1 MKKRFFQLVL
11 TAVLSVSCVATGV
24 NVSAAPLSSEGYSI
38 EKVSHPE
45 RGAGETDGIL
55 SFDAMGEE
63 SNRNQSYVWS
73 CVEHGNYIY
82 LGTCW
87 NPISGIYYRN
97 LKNNLTKLF
106 QNRGDENPAQKA
118 GTVATNILNVVYNG
132 NFPDGA
138 TSTNGTPCIMRVN
151 KYTYETEVVYIE
163 KESSAF
169 VNWNG
174 YRMAVEYN
182 GKLYFA
188 CAGFPTSRLLQ
199 IDPETNEAK
208 VVMQKTAEN
217 SGFANGIR
225 GLTVMDG
232 KLLVSLATDGADPDN
247 MFASGS
253 QLPQAYQNAIKA
265 MAKKDVRYKD
275 ANPRMQGVRLLSTTD
290 PEDVDSWSVIAN
302 QETFDNLPACW
313 IRDSI
318 NGGGLWDLVPF
329 NGSLYVS
336 MVTGK
341 TDATTGVNHKQGFA
355 VYRGDPKADGTWNWT
370 PIIGDTSKGAK
381 YEFGL
386 GKKESCAGNLF
397 AYGDYLYIGGYN
409 DPMLDLAEI
418 GNAGDF
424 QSLYEDLKN
433 PACLNRMDKNG
444 NIELINDDGFGAAST
459 QYLWRFS
466 EYNGKL
472 VIGTFDIATL
482 ASGFTQLTDGSLLE
496 MTPEE
501 FSQKMTYVKGLL
513 KSLQKSPSKVAL
525 AAEENTADDAQ
536 DDAKDDVLDDT
547 QADVLDN
554 AKDDVLDDAQG
565 NVQDKVQDDVLD
577 DAKDDAND
585 DVKDEDTTDNDTT
598 APAVTTDNVE
608 LTDEEAEA
616 IDQMLDQLDEIEML
630 SSEEA
635 SYLDDRIAPYDIVD
649 VYLQMVD
656 NYNKHVKPV
665 LHRFNP
671 DLEQKI
677 ENNIFNTAFHHF
689 VYYLG
694 CSNIISTQEKGCDI
708 LISSDGVNFTALTRN
723 GFGDIYNHG
732 GRAFIPTDNGL
743 FLGMANPF
751 WGTQLWKITD
761 GSENPTPDKPGTD
774 KPDPDKPDP
783 DKPDPDKPGTDK
795 PGTDKPGTDTPGTNT
810 PGSDKVDNNN
820 KPTIS
825 GTSANTTTNNKNKHT
840 NGKVKTG
847 DNSHMALYTVSLLLS
862 LMVVAGCIIMS
873 RKRRNR

>member
-1 MKKRFFQLVL
+1 
-11 TAVLSVSCVATGV
+11 
-24 NVSAAPLSSEGYSI
+24 
-38 EKVSHPE
+38 
-45 RGAGETDGIL
+45 
-55 SFDAMGEE
+55 MGEE

-182 GKLYFA
+182 GKLYLPA
-188 CAGFPTSRLLQ
+188 PASRHPVCFRSILRQ
-199 IDPETNEAK
+199 MKP
-208 VVMQKTAEN
+208 
-217 SGFANGIR
+217 
-225 GLTVMDG
+225 
-232 KLLVSLATDGADPDN
+232 KLLCRRLQRTPDSPTGSADSPLW
-247 MFASGS
+247 MASFS
-253 QLPQAYQNAIKA
+253 YLWLPTVQIQTTCSHP
-265 MAKKDVRYKD
+265 VHSFHRHT
-275 ANPRMQGVRLLSTTD
+275 RMQSKQWPKKTCVTKTITHVCRVVRLLSTTN

-397 AYGDYLYIGGYN
+397 AYGDHLYIGGYN

-433 PACLNRMDKNG
+433 PACLNRMDKNE

-466 EYNGKL
+466 EYHGKL
-472 VIGTFDIATL
+472 LIGTFDIATL

-501 FSQKMTYVKGLL
+501 FSQKMTYVKELL
-513 KSLQKSPSKVAL
+513 QSLKKTPSGAAL
-525 AAEENTADDAQ
+525 TAEEGTTEEAATEDTAEDTQENIQENTEADNTADQAATEA
-536 DDAKDDVLDDT
+536 AKDQEAV
-547 QADVLDN
+547 V
-554 AKDDVLDDAQG
+554 
-565 NVQDKVQDDVLD
+565 
-577 DAKDDAND
+577 
-585 DVKDEDTTDNDTT
+585 TDNTN
-598 APAVTTDNVE
+598 AE
-608 LTDEEAEA
+608 LTDTEADA
-616 IDQMLDQLDEIEML
+616 IDQMLDQLDEIETL
-630 SSEEA
+630 SS
-635 SYLDDRIAPYDIVD
+635 DDSQTAAYTQRNKPSDIVD
-649 VYLQMVD
+649 VYMDMVN
-656 NYNKHVKPV
+656 NYNKYVKPI
-665 LHRFNP
+665 LNRLNP
-671 DLEQKI
+671 DLAQKI
-677 ENNIFNTAFHHF
+677 ENNVFNTAFHHF

-694 CSNIISTQEKGCDI
+694 CSNIIHTQEKGCDV
-708 LISSDGVNFTALTRN
+708 LISSDGVNFTTLTRN

-751 WGTQLWKITD
+751 WGTQLWRVTD

-774 KPDPDKPDP
+774 KPGT
-783 DKPDPDKPGTDK
+783 DKPGTDK
-795 PGTDKPGTDTPGTNT
+795 PGTDKPDTDKPSTPGTT
-810 PGSDKVDNNN
+810 DP
-820 KPTIS
+820 S
-825 GTSANTTTNNKNKHT
+825 GTNNGTTSGSTGNNTSNGQNGATTTASPKTTNANHANKKST

-847 DNSHMALYTVSLLLS
+847 DNNHMILYTVSLVLS
-862 LMVVAGCIIMS
+862 LMIAAGCIYTII
-873 RKRRNR
+873 RKRRKNR

>member
-1 MKKRFFQLVL
+1 MKKRFFQIALA
-11 TAVLSVSCVATGV
+11 AVLSVSCVATGV
-24 NVSAAPLSSEGYSI
+24 NVNAAPLSKDGYNI
-38 EKVSHPE
+38 EKVSHAD

-55 SFDAMGEE
+55 PFDVMGEE

-73 CVEHGNYIY
+73 CVEYGNYIY

-97 LKNNLTKLF
+97 LKNNLTSLF
-106 QNRGDENPAQKA
+106 EKRGDENPAQKA

-138 TSTNGTPCIMRVN
+138 TSTTGTPCIMRVN
-151 KYTYETEVVYIE
+151 KYTYDAEVVYIE
-163 KESSAF
+163 KESSKF

-174 YRMAVEYN
+174 YRMATEYN

-188 CAGFPTSRLLQ
+188 CAGYPTSRLLQ
-199 IDPETNEAK
+199 IDPATNETK
-208 VVMQKTAEN
+208 VVLQKTAEN

-232 KLLVSLATDGADPDN
+232 KLFVSLATDGADPDN

-253 QLPQAYQNAIKA
+253 QLPQAYKDAISA

-275 ANPRMQGVRLLSTTD
+275 ANPRMEGVRLLSTTN
-290 PEDVDSWSVIAN
+290 PEDVDSWTVIAN

-329 NGSLYVS
+329 NGSLYAS

-341 TDATTGVNHKQGFA
+341 TDATTGENHKQGFA
-355 VYRGDPKADGTWNWT
+355 VYRGDPQADGTWTWT

-577 DAKDDAND
+577 DAKDDAKD

-598 APAVTTDNVE
+598 APEVTTDNVE
-608 LTDEEAEA
+608 LTEEEAEA
-616 IDQMLDQLDEIEML
+616 INQMLDQLDEIEML

-635 SYLDDRIAPYDIVD
+635 SYLDDRSAPYDIVD

-656 NYNKHVKPV
+656 NYNKYVKPV

-783 DKPDPDKPGTDK
+783 DKPGTDKPGTDK

-825 GTSANTTTNNKNKHT
+825 GTSANTTTNNKNKNT

>member
-1 MKKRFFQLVL
+1 MKKRFFQIALA
-11 TAVLSVSCVATGV
+11 AVLSVSCVATGV
-24 NVSAAPLSSEGYSI
+24 NVNAAPLSKDGYNI
-38 EKVSHPE
+38 EKVSHAD

-55 SFDAMGEE
+55 PFDVMGEE

-73 CVEHGNYIY
+73 CVEYGNYIY

-97 LKNNLTKLF
+97 LKNNLTSLF
-106 QNRGDENPAQKA
+106 EKRGDENPAQKA

-138 TSTNGTPCIMRVN
+138 TSTTGTPCIMRVN
-151 KYTYETEVVYIE
+151 KYTYDAEVVYIE
-163 KESSAF
+163 KESSRF

-174 YRMAVEYN
+174 YRMATEYN

-188 CAGFPTSRLLQ
+188 CAGYPTSRLLQ
-199 IDPETNEAK
+199 IDPATNETK
-208 VVMQKTAEN
+208 VVLQKTAEN

-232 KLLVSLATDGADPDN
+232 KLFVSLATDGADPDN

-253 QLPQAYQNAIKA
+253 QLPQAYKDAISA

-275 ANPRMQGVRLLSTTD
+275 DNPRMEGVRLLSTTN
-290 PEDVDSWSVIAN
+290 PEDVDSWTVIAN

-329 NGSLYVS
+329 NGSLYAS

-341 TDATTGVNHKQGFA
+341 TDATTGENHKQGFA
-355 VYRGDPKADGTWNWT
+355 VYRGDPQADGTWTWT

-501 FSQKMTYVKGLL
+501 FSQKMTYVKELL

-525 AAEENTADDAQ
+525 ATEENTADDAQ

-825 GTSANTTTNNKNKHT
+825 GTSANTTTNNKNKNT

>member
-1 MKKRFFQLVL
+1 M
-11 TAVLSVSCVATGV
+11 VSYH
-24 NVSAAPLSSEGYSI
+24 LM
-38 EKVSHPE
+38 
-45 RGAGETDGIL
+45 L
-55 SFDAMGEE
+55 WGEE

-73 CVEHGNYIY
+73 CVEYGNYIY

-97 LKNNLTKLF
+97 LKNNLTSLF
-106 QNRGDENPAQKA
+106 EKRGDENPAQKA

-138 TSTNGTPCIMRVN
+138 TSTTGTPCIMRVN
-151 KYTYETEVVYIE
+151 KYTYDAEVVYIE
-163 KESSAF
+163 KESSKF

-174 YRMAVEYN
+174 YRMATEYN

-188 CAGFPTSRLLQ
+188 CAGYPTSRLLQ
-199 IDPETNEAK
+199 IDPATNETK
-208 VVMQKTAEN
+208 VVLQKTAEN

-232 KLLVSLATDGADPDN
+232 KLFVSLATDGADPDN

-253 QLPQAYQNAIKA
+253 QLPQAYKDAISA

-275 ANPRMQGVRLLSTTD
+275 DNPRMEGVRLLSTTN
-290 PEDVDSWSVIAN
+290 PEDVDSWTVIAN

-329 NGSLYVS
+329 NGSLYAS

-341 TDATTGVNHKQGFA
+341 TDATTGENHKQGFA
-355 VYRGDPKADGTWNWT
+355 VYRGDPQADGTWTWT

-525 AAEENTADDAQ
+525 ATEENTADDAQ

-656 NYNKHVKPV
+656 NYNKYVKPV

-783 DKPDPDKPGTDK
+783 DKPGTDKPGTDK

-820 KPTIS
+820 NNKPTIS
-825 GTSANTTTNNKNKHT
+825 GTSANTTTNNKNKNT
-840 NGKVKTG
+840 
-847 DNSHMALYTVSLLLS
+847 TV
-862 LMVVAGCIIMS
+862 
-873 RKRRNR
+873 

>member
-1 MKKRFFQLVL
+1 MKKRFFQIALA
-11 TAVLSVSCVATGV
+11 AVLSVSCVATGV
-24 NVSAAPLSSEGYSI
+24 NVNAAPLSKDGYNI
-38 EKVSHPE
+38 EKVSHAD

-55 SFDAMGEE
+55 PFDVMGEE

-73 CVEHGNYIY
+73 CVEYGNYIY

-97 LKNNLTKLF
+97 LKNNLTSLF
-106 QNRGDENPAQKA
+106 EKRGDENPAQKA

-138 TSTNGTPCIMRVN
+138 TSTTGTPCIMRVN
-151 KYTYETEVVYIE
+151 KYTYDAEVVYIE
-163 KESSAF
+163 KESSRF

-174 YRMAVEYN
+174 YRMATEYN

-188 CAGFPTSRLLQ
+188 CAGYPTSRLLQ
-199 IDPETNEAK
+199 IDPATNETK
-208 VVMQKTAEN
+208 VVLQKTAEN

-232 KLLVSLATDGADPDN
+232 KLFVSLSTDGADPDN

-253 QLPQAYQNAIKA
+253 QLPQAYKDAISA

-275 ANPRMQGVRLLSTTD
+275 ANPRMEGVRLLSTTN
-290 PEDVDSWSVIAN
+290 PEDVDSWTVIAN

-329 NGSLYVS
+329 NGSLYAS

-341 TDATTGVNHKQGFA
+341 TDATTGENHKQGFA
-355 VYRGDPKADGTWNWT
+355 VYRGDPQADGTWTWT

-501 FSQKMTYVKGLL
+501 FSQKMTYVKELL
-513 KSLQKSPSKVAL
+513 KSLPKSPSKVAL

-565 NVQDKVQDDVLD
+565 NVQDKIQDDVLD

-585 DVKDEDTTDNDTT
+585 DVIDEDTTDNDTT

-608 LTDEEAEA
+608 LTEEEAEA

-635 SYLDDRIAPYDIVD
+635 SYLDDRSAPYDIVD

-656 NYNKHVKPV
+656 NYNKIVKPI

-677 ENNIFNTAFHHF
+677 ENNVFNTAFHHF

-774 KPDPDKPDP
+774 KPDPDKP
-783 DKPDPDKPGTDK
+783 GTDK
-795 PGTDKPGTDTPGTNT
+795 PGTDKPGTDTPGTDK
-810 PGSDKVDNNN
+810 PGSDKVDNNNNN

-825 GTSANTTTNNKNKHT
+825 GTSANTTTNNKNKNT

>member
-1 MKKRFFQLVL
+1 MKKRFFQIALA
-11 TAVLSVSCVATGV
+11 AVLSVSCVATGV
-24 NVSAAPLSSEGYSI
+24 NVNAAPLSKDGYNI
-38 EKVSHPE
+38 EKVSHAD

-55 SFDAMGEE
+55 PFDVMGEE

-73 CVEHGNYIY
+73 CVEYGNYIY

-97 LKNNLTKLF
+97 LKNNLTSLF
-106 QNRGDENPAQKA
+106 EKRGDENPAQKA
-118 GTVATNILNVVYNG
+118 GTVATNILNVIYDG

-138 TSTNGTPCIMRVN
+138 KSTTGTPCIMRVN
-151 KYTYETEVVYIE
+151 KYTYDAEVVYIE
-163 KESSAF
+163 KESSKF

-174 YRMAVEYN
+174 YRMATEYN

-188 CAGFPTSRLLQ
+188 CAGYPTSRLLQ
-199 IDPETNEAK
+199 IDPATNETK
-208 VVMQKTAEN
+208 VVLQKTAEN

-232 KLLVSLATDGADPDN
+232 KLFVSLATDGADPDN

-253 QLPQAYQNAIKA
+253 QLPQAYKDAISA

-275 ANPRMQGVRLLSTTD
+275 ANPRMEGVRLLSTTN
-290 PEDVDSWSVIAN
+290 PEDVDSWTVIAN

-329 NGSLYVS
+329 NGSLYAS

-341 TDATTGVNHKQGFA
+341 TDATTGENHKQGFA
-355 VYRGDPKADGTWNWT
+355 VYRGDPQADGTWTWT

-501 FSQKMTYVKGLL
+501 FSQKMTYVKELL

-598 APAVTTDNVE
+598 APEVTTDNVE
-608 LTDEEAEA
+608 LTEEEAEA

-635 SYLDDRIAPYDIVD
+635 SYLDDRSAPYDIVD

-656 NYNKHVKPV
+656 NYNKYVKPV

-783 DKPDPDKPGTDK
+783 DKPGTDKPGTDK

-825 GTSANTTTNNKNKHT
+825 GTSANTTTNNKNKNT

>member
-1 MKKRFFQLVL
+1 MKKRFFQIALA
-11 TAVLSVSCVATGV
+11 AVLSVSCVATGV
-24 NVSAAPLSSEGYSI
+24 NVNAAPLSKDGYNI
-38 EKVSHPE
+38 EKVSHAD

-55 SFDAMGEE
+55 PFDVMGEE

-73 CVEHGNYIY
+73 CVEYGNYIY

-97 LKNNLTKLF
+97 LKNNLTSLF
-106 QNRGDENPAQKA
+106 EKRGDENPAQKA

-138 TSTNGTPCIMRVN
+138 TSTTGTPCIMRVN
-151 KYTYETEVVYIE
+151 KYTYDAEVVYIE
-163 KESSAF
+163 KESSKF

-174 YRMAVEYN
+174 YRMATEYN

-188 CAGFPTSRLLQ
+188 CAGYPTSRLLQ
-199 IDPETNEAK
+199 IDPATNETK
-208 VVMQKTAEN
+208 VVLQKTAEN

-232 KLLVSLATDGADPDN
+232 KLFVSLATDGADPDN

-253 QLPQAYQNAIKA
+253 QLPQAYKDAISA

-275 ANPRMQGVRLLSTTD
+275 ANPRMEGVRLLSTTN
-290 PEDVDSWSVIAN
+290 PEDVDSWTVIAN

-329 NGSLYVS
+329 NGSLYAS

-341 TDATTGVNHKQGFA
+341 TDATTGENHKQGFA
-355 VYRGDPKADGTWNWT
+355 VYRGDPQADGTWTWT

-501 FSQKMTYVKGLL
+501 FSQKMTYVKELL

-598 APAVTTDNVE
+598 APEVTTDNVE
-608 LTDEEAEA
+608 LTEEEAEA

-635 SYLDDRIAPYDIVD
+635 SYLDDRSAPYDIVD

-656 NYNKHVKPV
+656 NYNKYVKPV

-783 DKPDPDKPGTDK
+783 DKPGTDKPGTDK

-825 GTSANTTTNNKNKHT
+825 GTSANTTTNNKNKNT

>member
-1 MKKRFFQLVL
+1 M
-11 TAVLSVSCVATGV
+11 
-24 NVSAAPLSSEGYSI
+24 
-38 EKVSHPE
+38 
-45 RGAGETDGIL
+45 
-55 SFDAMGEE
+55 
-63 SNRNQSYVWS
+63 
-73 CVEHGNYIY
+73 
-82 LGTCW
+82 
-87 NPISGIYYRN
+87 
-97 LKNNLTKLF
+97 F

-151 KYTYETEVVYIE
+151 KYTYETEVVYVE
-163 KESSAF
+163 KES
-169 VNWNG
+169 
-174 YRMAVEYN
+174 
-182 GKLYFA
+182 
-188 CAGFPTSRLLQ
+188 
-199 IDPETNEAK
+199 
-208 VVMQKTAEN
+208 

-275 ANPRMQGVRLLSTTD
+275 DNPRMQGVRLLSTTN

-370 PIIGDTSKGAK
+370 PIIGNTSKGAK

-397 AYGDYLYIGGYN
+397 AYGDHLYIGGYN

-418 GNAGDF
+418 GNAGNF

-433 PACLNRMDKNG
+433 PACLNRMDKNE

-466 EYNGKL
+466 EYHGKL
-472 VIGTFDIATL
+472 LIGTFDIATL

-501 FSQKMTYVKGLL
+501 FSQKMTYVKELL
-513 KSLQKSPSKVAL
+513 QSLKKTPSGAAL
-525 AAEENTADDAQ
+525 TAEEGTTEEAATEDNAEDAQENIQENTDADNTADQAATEA
-536 DDAKDDVLDDT
+536 AKDQEAV
-547 QADVLDN
+547 V
-554 AKDDVLDDAQG
+554 
-565 NVQDKVQDDVLD
+565 
-577 DAKDDAND
+577 
-585 DVKDEDTTDNDTT
+585 TDNTN
-598 APAVTTDNVE
+598 AE
-608 LTDEEAEA
+608 LTDTEADA
-616 IDQMLDQLDEIEML
+616 IDQMLDQLDEIETL
-630 SSEEA
+630 SS
-635 SYLDDRIAPYDIVD
+635 DDSQTAAYTQRNKPSDIVD
-649 VYLQMVD
+649 VYLDMVN
-656 NYNKHVKPV
+656 NYNNYVKPT
-665 LHRFNP
+665 LNRLNP
-671 DLEQKI
+671 DLAQKI
-677 ENNIFNTAFHHF
+677 ENNVFNTAFHHF

-694 CSNIISTQEKGCDI
+694 CSNIIRTQEKGCDV
-708 LISSDGVNFTALTRN
+708 LISSDGVNFTTLTRN

-751 WGTQLWKITD
+751 WGTQLWRVTD

-774 KPDPDKPDP
+774 KPGT
-783 DKPDPDKPGTDK
+783 DKPGTDK
-795 PGTDKPGTDTPGTNT
+795 PGTDKPGTDKPGTDKPGTDKPGTDKPDTDKPSTPGTT
-810 PGSDKVDNNN
+810 DP
-820 KPTIS
+820 S
-825 GTSANTTTNNKNKHT
+825 GTNNGTTSGSTGNNTSNGQNGATTTASPKTTNANHANKKST

-847 DNSHMALYTVSLLLS
+847 DNNHMILYTVSLVLS
-862 LMVVAGCIIMS
+862 LMIAAGCIYTIIS
-873 RKRRNR
+873 KRRKNR

>member
-1 MKKRFFQLVL
+1 MKKSFFQIALA
-11 TAVLSVSCVATGV
+11 AVLSVSCVITGV
-24 NVSAAPLSSEGYSI
+24 NVNAASLSQDGYNI
-38 EKVSHPE
+38 EKVSHTD

-55 SFDAMGEE
+55 PFDIMGEE
-63 SNRNQSYVWS
+63 NNRNQSYVWS
-73 CVEHGNYIY
+73 SVEYGNYIY

-97 LKNNLTKLF
+97 LKNNLTSLF
-106 QNRGDENPAQKA
+106 EKRGDENPAQKA
-118 GTVATNILNVVYNG
+118 GTVATNILNVIYDG

-138 TSTNGTPCIMRVN
+138 TSTTGTPCIMRVN
-151 KYTYETEVVYIE
+151 KYTYDTEVVYIE
-163 KESSAF
+163 KESSKF

-174 YRMAVEYN
+174 YRMATEYN

-188 CAGFPTSRLLQ
+188 CVGYPTSRLLQ
-199 IDPETNEAK
+199 IDPATNETK
-208 VVMQKTAEN
+208 VVLQKTAEN

-232 KLLVSLATDGADPDN
+232 KLFVSLATDGADPDN

-253 QLPQAYQNAIKA
+253 QLPQAYKDAISA

-275 ANPRMQGVRLLSTTD
+275 DNPRMEGVRLLSTTN
-290 PEDVDSWSVIAN
+290 PEDVDSWTVIAN
-302 QETFDNLPACW
+302 QETFDDLPACW

-329 NGSLYVS
+329 NGSLYAS

-341 TDATTGVNHKQGFA
+341 TDPTTGVNQKRGFA
-355 VYRGDPKADGTWNWT
+355 VYRGDPQADGTWTWT

-409 DPMLDLAEI
+409 DPMLDLAQI

-424 QSLYEDLKN
+424 QYLYEDLKN

-501 FSQKMTYVKGLL
+501 FSQKMTYVKELL
-513 KSLQKSPSKVAL
+513 ESLKKSPSKAAL
-525 AAEENTADDAQ
+525 AAEENTTDDAQ
-536 DDAKDDVLDDT
+536 DDVLDDT
-547 QADVLDN
+547 QDDVLDN
-554 AKDDVLDDAQG
+554 ANGDA
-565 NVQDKVQDDVLD
+565 
-577 DAKDDAND
+577 
-585 DVKDEDTTDNDTT
+585 KDEDTTDNDTT
-598 APAVTTDNVE
+598 DNDTTTPAVTTDNVE
-608 LTDEEAEA
+608 LTDEEADA
-616 IDQMLDQLDEIEML
+616 IDQMLDQLDEIEMF
-630 SSEEA
+630 SSGEV
-635 SYLDDRIAPYDIVD
+635 SYLDDRSASYDVVD

-656 NYNKHVKPV
+656 NYNKYVKSI
-665 LHRFNP
+665 LHRINP
-671 DLEQKI
+671 DFAQKI
-677 ENNIFNTAFHHF
+677 ENNILNTACHHF

-694 CSNIISTQEKGCDI
+694 CSNIISTQEKGCDV

-774 KPDPDKPDP
+774 KP
-783 DKPDPDKPGTDK
+783 GTDK
-795 PGTDKPGTDTPGTNT
+795 PSTDTSGTDKPGTDTPNTDASGTDK
-810 PGSDKVDNNN
+810 PGSDKIDNNNN

-825 GTSANTTTNNKNKHT
+825 GTSAKTTTNSKNKNT
-840 NGKVKTG
+840 NRKVKTG
-847 DNSHMALYTVSLLLS
+847 DSSHMALYTVSLLIS

>member
-1 MKKRFFQLVL
+1 MKKRFFQIALA
-11 TAVLSVSCVATGV
+11 AVLSVSCVITGV
-24 NVSAAPLSSEGYSI
+24 NVNAASLSQDGYNI
-38 EKVSHPE
+38 EKVSHTD

-55 SFDAMGEE
+55 PFDIMGEE
-63 SNRNQSYVWS
+63 NNRNQSYVWS
-73 CVEHGNYIY
+73 CVEYGNYIY

-97 LKNNLTKLF
+97 LKNNLTSLF
-106 QNRGDENPAQKA
+106 EKRGDENPAQKA

-138 TSTNGTPCIMRVN
+138 TSTTGTPCIMRVN
-151 KYTYETEVVYIE
+151 KYTYDVEVVYIE
-163 KESSAF
+163 KESSRF

-174 YRMAVEYN
+174 YRMATEYN

-188 CAGFPTSRLLQ
+188 CAGYPTSRLLQ
-199 IDPETNEAK
+199 IDPATNETK
-208 VVMQKTAEN
+208 VVLQKTAEN

-232 KLLVSLATDGADPDN
+232 KLFVSLATDGADPDN

-253 QLPQAYQNAIKA
+253 QLPQAYKDAISA

-275 ANPRMQGVRLLSTTD
+275 DNPRMEGVRLLSTTN
-290 PEDVDSWSVIAN
+290 PEDVDSWTVIAN
-302 QETFDNLPACW
+302 QETFDDLPACW

-329 NGSLYVS
+329 NGSLYAS

-341 TDATTGVNHKQGFA
+341 TDPTTGVNQKRGFA
-355 VYRGDPKADGTWNWT
+355 VYRGDPQADGTWTWT

-409 DPMLDLAEI
+409 DPMLDLAQI

-424 QSLYEDLKN
+424 QYLYEDLKN

-501 FSQKMTYVKGLL
+501 FSQKMTYVKELL
-513 KSLQKSPSKVAL
+513 ESLKKSPSKVAL
-525 AAEENTADDAQ
+525 AAEENTTDDAQ
-536 DDAKDDVLDDT
+536 DDVLDDT
-547 QADVLDN
+547 QDDVLDN
-554 AKDDVLDDAQG
+554 ANGDA
-565 NVQDKVQDDVLD
+565 
-577 DAKDDAND
+577 
-585 DVKDEDTTDNDTT
+585 KDEDTTDNDTT
-598 APAVTTDNVE
+598 DNDTTTPAVTTDNVE
-608 LTDEEAEA
+608 LTDEEADA
-616 IDQMLDQLDEIEML
+616 IDQMLDQLDEIEMF
-630 SSEEA
+630 SSGEV
-635 SYLDDRIAPYDIVD
+635 SYLDDRSASYDVVD

-656 NYNKHVKPV
+656 NYNKYVKSI
-665 LHRFNP
+665 LHRINP
-671 DLEQKI
+671 DFAQKI
-677 ENNIFNTAFHHF
+677 ENNILNTACHHF

-694 CSNIISTQEKGCDI
+694 CSNIISTQEKGCDV

-774 KPDPDKPDP
+774 KP
-783 DKPDPDKPGTDK
+783 GTDK
-795 PGTDKPGTDTPGTNT
+795 PGTDKPGTDTSGTDKPGTDTPNT
-810 PGSDKVDNNN
+810 DASGTDKPGSDKIDNNNN

-825 GTSANTTTNNKNKHT
+825 GTSAKTTTNSKNKNT
-840 NGKVKTG
+840 NRKVKTG
-847 DNSHMALYTVSLLLS
+847 DSSHMALYTVSLLIS